1 LKFWLC
7 NQAHCQQSYTASKGI
22 LVLMTWKWR
31 ENKVPVLAAT
41 QTIDANIAM
50 HWFGLKK
57 KASTNK
63 IIKNVL
69 FAIT

>member
-1 LKFWLC
+1 
-7 NQAHCQQSYTASKGI
+7 
-22 LVLMTWKWR
+22 MTGNRR

-41 QTIDANIAM
+41 PSIDANI
-50 HWFGLKK
+50 GLKKKEK